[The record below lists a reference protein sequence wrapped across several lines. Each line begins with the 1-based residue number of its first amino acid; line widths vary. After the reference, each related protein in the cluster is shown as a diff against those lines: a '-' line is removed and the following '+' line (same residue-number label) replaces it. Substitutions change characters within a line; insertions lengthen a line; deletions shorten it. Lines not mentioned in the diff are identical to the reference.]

1 MLSAVNLTLWR
12 GYQCLFENLSF
23 SVGAG
28 EGLLIRGRNGSG
40 KTTLLRVL
48 CGLTRPEAGEVWW
61 RDEPTERCRL
71 EFGRELAWCG
81 HHTGL
86 KTDLSIAQ
94 NLEFAASFADLAP
107 DCWREPV
114 AELGLENSLSLPVR
128 YLSAGQQRRAALA
141 RVLISPARLWIM
153 DEPFANLD
161 VAGRGYIE
169 ARLAGHLAGGGLAVL
184 AAHHD
189 LADSGAFRRLQL
201 GDSE

>member
-1 MLSAVNLTLWR
+1 MLSAINLTLWR

-23 SVGAG
+23 SVGEG
-28 EGLLIRGRNGSG
+28 EGLLVRGRNGSG

-48 CGLTRPEAGEVWW
+48 CGLTRPEAGAVCW
-61 RDEPTERCRL
+61 RGEPTERCRH
-71 EFGRELAWCG
+71 EYGRALAWCG
-81 HHTGL
+81 HQTGL

-94 NLEFAASFADLAP
+94 NLDFAASLANLAP

-114 AELGLENSLSLPVR
+114 VELGLGNSLSLPVR

-141 RVLISPARLWIM
+141 RVLILPARLWVM

-161 VAGRGYIE
+161 VAGRAYVE
-169 ARLAGHLAGGGLAVL
+169 QRLAGHLAGGGLAVL

-189 LADSGAFRRLQL
+189 LEAAGAFRELRL
-201 GDSE
+201 GESG